1 MFIFT
6 SNQIINEFKNSSE
19 KTHDQFNKILTEK
32 NFDIDACFSNLKN
45 ISLIMQS

>member
-6 SNQIINEFKNSSE
+6 SNQIINEFKIHQK

-32 NFDIDACFSNLKN
+32 N
-45 ISLIMQS
+45 LILTRVFQI